1 MPDLSHESILTL
13 IKSPIET
20 YMNEG
25 FAKLFDT
32 SSIEAAA
39 CLDNLVKSKTET
51 VVKIRLCGYIKKE
64 FRGRRGLEVLVKFME
79 DGNAQLFLEAKEA
92 FQDVECPGKKDV
104 ILSMLNST
112 SDNVVDFAIKAAGK
126 RRIFGAVDVFSQL
139 LENGEKDRKLLII
152 RALKKISATGS
163 IPILYS
169 QLDNP
174 DDKIV
179 YETIQALGM
188 FSKYISWSKIS
199 KYFYHDSP
207 AVRKAVIWFL
217 MRYKAKSIRNLL
229 LDKYFVETDVSVRNE
244 IIEALQHYRD
254 FKILVNL
261 LFMSANGE
269 TNNVKILADSAL
281 NRFPEYLVYKMVK
294 KYRKNKDD
302 KIRLIVMHKASMV
315 LSKKNAFK
323 WLVDTLK
330 HDISEQVRV
339 AAAES
344 LRHYEGRAAVSYLEH
359 SFLFDKSTVV
369 RYTSLLSL
377 THLWKEQDI
386 PTICSI
392 LEFPLEKYAH
402 IQVCILRFL
411 EKKVL
416 RNEWDFPEK
425 LYNMIMFLLYS
436 DNLEIRYLAMQIV
449 RIVKDKKAFIPIIDI
464 YLETKI
470 REEKEQALNT
480 IQEIVYS
487 DPEFYL
493 AFLLQAKD
501 HEKLFASL
509 LEIFEKIEFEP
520 EMAYEMI
527 LQFSALFLSEK
538 RKRLKRRLAKTIVNI
553 FKREYSQLPMLVEQ
567 ENWHWVKIIL
577 ECSKYTKQD
586 ELRLFGADIFMEHI
600 NSYNDE
606 MQKIAIIM
614 AGSFQ
619 DERAIDDLTRIAITN
634 KSKEIKMLAKVSI
647 NQILNGEDNA

>member
-1 MPDLSHESILTL
+1 MPDLSNESILTL
-13 IKSPIET
+13 IKSPVES

-25 FAKLFDT
+25 FSRLFDT
-32 SSIEAAA
+32 SSIEAAV
-39 CLDNLVKSKTET
+39 CLDTLVRNKSDT
-51 VVKIRLCGYIKKE
+51 VVKIRLCSYIKKQ
-64 FRGRRGLEVLVKFME
+64 FRKRRGLEVLVSFME
-79 DGNAQLFLEAKEA
+79 DGNAQLFLEAKKA

-104 ILSMLNST
+104 ILSMLQSR
-112 SDNVVDFAIKAAGK
+112 SDNVVDFSISEAGK
-126 RRIFGAVDVFSQL
+126 RRIFGAVDILAELMESAD
-139 LENGEKDRKLLII
+139 KDRKLLII
-152 RALKKISATGS
+152 KSLKHISATGA
-163 IPILYS
+163 IPVLFNE
-169 QLDNP
+169 LDNP
-174 DDKIV
+174 DHKIV

-188 FSKYISWSKIS
+188 FSKYVSWNKLS
-199 KYFYHDSP
+199 KYLEHSSP

-217 MRYKAKSIRNLL
+217 MRYKSKSIRNLL

-244 IIEALQHYRD
+244 VIEALQNYRD

-281 NRFPEYLVYKMVK
+281 NRFPEYLIYKMVK
-294 KYRKNKDD
+294 KYRKHKDD

-315 LSKKNAFK
+315 LSKKNVFN
-323 WLVDTLK
+323 WLVNVLK
-330 HDISEQVRV
+330 HDVSDQVRV
-339 AAAES
+339 AASES
-344 LRHYEGRAAVSYLEH
+344 LRYYDGRTAVSYLEH

-369 RYTSLLSL
+369 RYTSLLTL
-377 THLWKEQDI
+377 THLWSEQDI

-392 LEFPLEKYAH
+392 LEFPLEKFAH

-411 EKKVL
+411 EKKL
-416 RNEWDFPEK
+416 LKQEWDFPEK

-436 DNLEIRYLAMQIV
+436 DNLEIRYLAMQIF
-449 RIVKDKKAFIPIIDI
+449 RITKDKKAFIPIIDI
-464 YLETKI
+464 YLDTTIE
-470 REEKEQALNT
+470 EEKKQALQT
-480 IQEIVYS
+480 IQDIVYS

-493 AFLLQAKD
+493 AFLLQARD
-501 HEKLFASL
+501 HEKLFSSL
-509 LEIFEKIEFEP
+509 LEIFEKIEFEA

-538 RKRLKRRLAKTIVNI
+538 RKRMKRRLAKTIVNI

-577 ECSKYTKQD
+577 ECSKYTKED
-586 ELRLFGADIFMEHI
+586 ELRLFGADIFIEHI
-600 NSYNDE
+600 KSDNEE

-619 DERAIDDLTRIAITN
+619 DERAINDLTRIAISH

-647 NQILNGEDNA
+647 NQILNGEDNQ

>member
-1 MPDLSHESILTL
+1 MPDLSNESILTL
-13 IKSPIET
+13 INSPVET

-25 FAKLFDT
+25 FSRLFDT
-32 SSIEAAA
+32 SSIEAAV
-39 CLDNLVKSKTET
+39 CLDNLIRNKTET
-51 VVKIRLCGYIKKE
+51 VVKIRLCTYIKKQ
-64 FRGRRGLEVLVKFME
+64 FRSRRGLEVLVKFME
-79 DGNAQLFLEAKEA
+79 DGNAQLFIDAKEA
-92 FQDVECPGKKDV
+92 FQEVECPGKKDV
-104 ILSMLNST
+104 VLNMLNSS
-112 SDNVVDFAIKAAGK
+112 SDNVVEFAIKESGK

-139 LENGEKDRKLLII
+139 LENGDKDRKLMII
-152 RALKKISATGS
+152 KSLKRISATGS
-163 IPILYS
+163 IPILYT
-169 QLDNP
+169 QLDNT

-188 FSKYISWSKIS
+188 FSKYISWNKLSK
-199 KYFYHDSP
+199 FLYHDSS

-217 MRYKAKSIRNLL
+217 MRYKSKSIRNLL
-229 LDKYFVETDVSVRNE
+229 LDRYFAETDVSVRNE
-244 IIEALQHYRD
+244 IIEALQRYRD

-281 NRFPEYLVYKMVK
+281 NRFPEYLVYKMIK

-302 KIRLIVMHKASMV
+302 KIRLIVMHKASIV
-315 LSKKNAFK
+315 LSEKNVFK
-323 WLVDTLK
+323 WLVDALK
-330 HDISEQVRV
+330 NDASEQVRV

-344 LRHYEGRAAVSYLEH
+344 LRHYEGRSAVSYLEH

-392 LEFPLEKYAH
+392 LEFPLEKFAH

-411 EKKVL
+411 EKKLL

-436 DNLEIRYLAMQIV
+436 DNLEIRYLAMQIF
-449 RIVKDKKAFIPIIDI
+449 RIIKDKKAFIPIIDI
-464 YLETKI
+464 YLESNIK
-470 REEKEQALNT
+470 EERDQALNA

-501 HEKLFASL
+501 HEKLFGSL
-509 LEIFEKIEFEP
+509 LEIFEKIEFEA

-586 ELRLFGADIFMEHI
+586 ELKLFGSDIFIDHI
-600 NSYNDE
+600 KSDNEE
-606 MQKIAIIM
+606 MQKVAIIM

-619 DERAIDDLTRIAITN
+619 DERAIDDLTRIAITH

-647 NQILNGEDNA
+647 NQILNGEEA